1 MLIKRRKTNLD
12 PVFKG
17 ILHSPEK
24 SCGKRVVVGI
34 FNYPK
39 HGYSLRLSSFNFD
52 TDNPN
57 SRPVDVAFG
66 ADTDEPH
73 VLVGWVYQDDLLKL
87 LNVQPLKMIEFAQAE
102 ASWLWGDKDG
112 NVHWY
117 GEKEQAEELP
127 NE

>member
-1 MLIKRRKTNLD
+1 MLIKKRKTNID
-12 PVFKG
+12 PKYDG
-17 ILHSPEK
+17 ILHSPEE

-66 ADTDEPH
+66 ANTDEPH
-73 VLVGWVYQDDLLKL
+73 VLIGWVYQEDLLKL
-87 LNVQPLKMIEFAQAE
+87 LNVQKLKMTEFAQSKAC
-102 ASWLWGDKDG
+102 WLWGDKDG
-112 NVHWY
+112 NVHWI
-117 GEKEQAEELP
+117 GEEKQQDV
-127 NE
+127 NHDK